1 MHVAAGPSAALCI
14 SLLAFTSQAICT
26 YPMMPE
32 CASPRRFSKKDVIVS
47 PSILSADFAR
57 LGEQV
62 HSLHPWLTN
71 LNTIHPPSIFGTLK
85 HIGDEAAAERCKFT
99 LAGQGG

>member
-1 MHVAAGPSAALCI
+1 MLQRGPLLPLCI
-14 SLLAFTSQAICT
+14 SLLAFESQA
-26 YPMMPE
+26 YLVMPE

-62 HSLHPWLTN
+62 HGLHSCLQ
-71 LNTIHPPSIFGTLK
+71 HQSRAG
-85 HIGDEAAAERCKFT
+85 FT
-99 LAGQGG
+99 A